1 MIKVILWDI
10 DGTLLDFLRAE
21 RIALKNCFLK
31 FGMGECTDEMIARY
45 SIINRRYWER
55 LERGE
60 LSKKAV
66 LEGRFQEFFDS
77 EGLETGHVP
86 AFNQEYQICLGDTV
100 YFQDN
105 GDELVRELRGKVKQ
119 YAVTNGTKTAQQKK
133 LAVSGLNKMLDGVF
147 ISDEIGAEKPNSAFF
162 EYVWNKIGRYDARDI
177 LIVGDSLTSDILGGK
192 RAGIL
197 CCWYNP
203 GRLTNQT
210 DIKPDYEIWNLWQ
223 VKEILRESEAA
234 GKQK

>member
-21 RIALKNCFLK
+21 RIALKKCFLK

-45 SIINRRYWER
+45 SVINRRYWER

-60 LSKKAV
+60 LSKNAV

-86 AFNQEYQICLGDTV
+86 AFNQEYQIRLGDTV
-100 YFQDN
+100 FFQDN
-105 GDELVRELRGKVKQ
+105 GDDLIRELRGKVKQ

-133 LAVSGLNKMLDGVF
+133 LETSGLIDLFDGVF
-147 ISDEIGAEKPNSAFF
+147 ISDEIGAEKPNPAFF
-162 EYVWNKIGRYDARDI
+162 EYVWNKIDIDCCDSKEI

-203 GRLTNQT
+203 GSLTNQT
-210 DIKPDYEIWNLWQ
+210 DIEPDYEIRNLWQ
-223 VKEILRESEAA
+223 VKEILRKSKAA
-234 GKQK
+234 GV